1 MVTLTGG
8 ATGLY
13 CGYVDFIAW
22 DIRAALQM
30 AKEFFKDSDI
40 PWASFHTFRREAG
53 TVSLKN
59 PPDEEPDGEAQAA
72 ELDETPTGMDYIPYT
87 PQNAEAFFAQL
98 QQWNDE
104 DEYTRCIQAL
114 NAIPEDWRNYRT
126 AYALARALENY
137 AILGDHNE
145 GTPSYKGDKALLR
158 AIEVLESVREAGTRR
173 SGICGWPTDISIS
186 TVRRKR
192 PSPMP
197 GGGRSW
203 TRRTRTLRW

>member
-1 MVTLTGG
+1 MDELHADGAAAGFFCYPLDTLREEEGTEKIFDFRDKLEEVFTTGDGPEVVTLTGG

-104 DEYTRCIQAL
+104 DEYTRC
-114 NAIPEDWRNYRT
+114 
-126 AYALARALENY
+126 
-137 AILGDHNE
+137 
-145 GTPSYKGDKALLR
+145 LLYTSR
-158 AIEVLESVREAGTRR
+158 CV
-173 SGICGWPTDISIS
+173 
-186 TVRRKR
+186 
-192 PSPMP
+192 
-197 GGGRSW
+197 
-203 TRRTRTLRW
+203 